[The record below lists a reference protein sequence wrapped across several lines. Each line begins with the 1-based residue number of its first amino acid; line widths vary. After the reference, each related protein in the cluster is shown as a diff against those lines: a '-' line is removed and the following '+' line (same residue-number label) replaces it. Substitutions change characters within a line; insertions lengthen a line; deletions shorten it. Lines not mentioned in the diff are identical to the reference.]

1 MAEGPVTEETATDGG
16 GALRASRPFTWLVRA
31 RGYEYLLA
39 PLLALA
45 VLCAAFAVRGIYPF
59 GQVSVAIWDMDIQ
72 YVGLFGWLSDVMHG
86 QGSLFYSFSQ
96 GMGEGTAAT
105 VAYYLSSPFNL
116 LAWFFQPEDAPQLM
130 SWLTLLKL
138 ACAALTCYVFLRL
151 RHRPGTVHVLL
162 SAAYALCGYAVAE
175 CSNIM
180 WLDGV
185 IMLPLVALGTWRLVR
200 RGTCLTLFLSV
211 AAAVTFNWYTGYMDC
226 VFSVLYFLV
235 CWLDLA
241 HDERHVRVGGR
252 YALTMLLGVGASLA
266 LFLPAVLGLLATKEG
281 GGSLLRNVAHL
292 RFSYNPSN
300 LLASFAL
307 TATPS
312 SDWDRMAPLY
322 TSALAVVLAVSFL
335 LNRGVARRRRV
346 LAAALLGFMAV
357 SVCVA
362 PLDVMWSGFKP
373 ATSYFFRYA
382 YVVSFAVVLVAAQGW
397 EALGGLEVRARLR
410 ALGVAAFLACLGIGL
425 AVMNVKLY
433 TRQSPVGIDVLLATF
448 ALLVGFALLVCAAVG
463 PKRGRARV
471 ALGVMGA
478 LLAAEQGV
486 NAASVFSHY
495 ARSVDDWGAYISELH
510 LVYDQMERGDDGLR
524 VAQTDFSFRG
534 EGANHATTTEGFLMG
549 ASSLSEYTSTMGSPM
564 VDLLTRLGYAGT
576 NEIFGY
582 YDNAPMT
589 TTDALLGIS
598 YTISRAQPPLTE
610 VVGSV
615 NAPHPG
621 YRLWRSTVNL
631 PAAYG
636 IAAGAGDV
644 TWPEVSFDNQ
654 DAFSIEDV
662 QDEWQGFSLVKDP
675 FANQE
680 AMLANMTGQ
689 DASGLYAD
697 AEVSELTDVA
707 TTDSRTWNVTI
718 FQDGPTY
725 LHVPIM
731 STLRQ
736 RCMVSVDGTDV
747 RSVGNNFD
755 NGVIYLG
762 ECTTGQVLQVTVRLT
777 PDMTGS
783 QTVNGTLAGGPDG
796 VAEQIL
802 AGSSSSDLL
811 VARTLNTSRFFEL
824 RGALDDDA
832 ARAESFEDGR
842 VSLSFSADKGET
854 LLTVIP
860 YDTGWHVTIDGEPA
874 EVRRLYEG
882 LCGVDVS
889 AGEHQIEFIYETPGL
904 AAGAMAS
911 VSSVAAF
918 AVWREVARRRRLR
931 ERI

>member
-1 MAEGPVTEETATDGG
+1 MAEKTVTEDTAGDNSR
-16 GALRASRPFTWLVRA
+16 RAQAPRPLAWLVRA
-31 RGYEYLLA
+31 DGYEYLLA
-39 PLLALA
+39 PLLAFV

-59 GQVSVAIWDMDIQ
+59 GQTSVALWDMDIQ
-72 YVGLFGWLSDVMHG
+72 YVGLFGWLSNVMHG

-105 VAYYLSSPFNL
+105 VAYYLASPFNL
-116 LAWFFQPEDAPQLM
+116 LARFFQPEDAPQLM

-138 ACAALTCYVFLRL
+138 SCAALSCYAFFRL

-162 SAAYALCGYAVAE
+162 AVAYALCGYAVAE

-200 RGTCLTLFLSV
+200 RGTCLTLFVSV

-235 CWLDLA
+235 CWLDLSRG
-241 HDERHVRVGGR
+241 ERRVRVGGR
-252 YALTMLLGVGASLA
+252 YALTMLLGVGASLVM
-266 LFLPAVLGLLATKEG
+266 FLPAVLGLLATKEG
-281 GGSLLRNVAHL
+281 GGSLLENVAHL

-322 TSALAVVLAVSFL
+322 TSALAVVLAVSLL
-335 LNRGVARRRRV
+335 LNRGVPRRRRV
-346 LAAALLGFMAV
+346 LAAGLLAFMAV
-357 SVCVA
+357 SVCVF

-382 YVVSFAVVLVAAQGW
+382 YVVSFAVVLVAAQGA
-397 EALGGLEVRARLR
+397 EALGGLEVCDRLR
-410 ALGVAAFLACLGIGL
+410 TLLVAALLACLGIGL

-433 TRQSPVGIDVLLATF
+433 TRQSPVGMGALLATF
-448 ALLVGFALLVCAAVG
+448 ALLVGFALLACAAAG
-463 PKRGRARV
+463 PRRGPARV
-471 ALGVMGA
+471 ALAVTGV
-478 LLAAEQGV
+478 LLAVEQGA

-495 ARSVDDWGAYISELH
+495 TRSVDDWGTYVSELSST
-510 LVYDQMERGDDGLR
+510 YDQMEREDDGLR

-534 EGANHATTTEGFLMG
+534 EGANHATTTESFLMG
-549 ASSLSEYTSTMGSPM
+549 ASGLSEYTSTMGSPM
-564 VDLLTRLGYAGT
+564 VDLLTRLGYSGT

-582 YDNAPMT
+582 YDNVPMT
-589 TTDALLGIS
+589 PTDALLGVD
-598 YTISRAQPPLTE
+598 YTISRVQPPLTE
-610 VVGSV
+610 LVGAV
-615 NAPHPG
+615 DVPYPG
-621 YRLWRSTVNL
+621 YSLWRSTVDL

-644 TWPEVSFDNQ
+644 TWPEVVFDNQ
-654 DAFSIEDV
+654 DAFAIKDI
-662 QDEWQGFSLVKDP
+662 QDEWRGFSLVKDP

-697 AEVSELTDVA
+697 AQVSELTDA
-707 TTDSRTWNVTI
+707 TTTDSRTWTVTI
-718 FQDGPTY
+718 SQDGPTY

-736 RCMVSVDGTDV
+736 HCMVSVDGTDV
-747 RSVGNNFD
+747 QSVGNNFD

-762 ECTTGQVLQVTVRLT
+762 EHTAGQVLQVTVRLT
-777 PDMTGS
+777 PDVTGT
-783 QTVNGTLAGGPDG
+783 QTVNGTLAGGLDG

-811 VARTLNTSRFFEL
+811 VVRTLDVSRFLEL

-832 ARAESFEDGR
+832 TSVESFEDGH
-842 VSLSFSADKGET
+842 VSLSFSAEKDET

-874 EVRRLYEG
+874 EVRKLYEG

-889 AGEHQIEFIYETPGL
+889 AGEHQVEFTYETPGL
-904 AAGAMAS
+904 AAGAVAS
-911 VSSVAAF
+911 VASVAAF
-918 AVWREVARRRRLR
+918 AAWRGLARRRRLH
-931 ERI
+931 EHA